1 MANSVVIDYF
11 SNTIDVDLEEELL
24 LFRGRILKD
33 DQTISSC
40 NIAPEDTILLVV
52 RKRPEDGML
61 VLVNRLLEHQVPPP
75 QTSIPMLENYVQSLF
90 DSTFS
95 NTYFVEDMSQI

>member
-1 MANSVVIDYF
+1 MTNSVVTDLF

-40 NIAPEDTILLVV
+40 NIASEDTILLVV
-52 RKRPEDGML
+52 RKRPEAGML
-61 VLVNRLLEHQVPPP
+61 VLVDRFLEHQVPPP
-75 QTSIPMLENYVQSLF
+75 QTSVPMLENYIRSLF

-95 NTYFVEDMSQI
+95 NTYFVEDVSQM